1 MNAEQTEK
9 CMFVNGN
16 LSATM
21 RAADVGVDRLRYRM
35 DGAEEFVD
43 ILYANRWTKS
53 VCVTGDSLKAIMQD
67 ILNRV

>member
-1 MNAEQTEK
+1 
-9 CMFVNGN
+9 
-16 LSATM
+16 M

-67 ILNRV
+67 ILNRM